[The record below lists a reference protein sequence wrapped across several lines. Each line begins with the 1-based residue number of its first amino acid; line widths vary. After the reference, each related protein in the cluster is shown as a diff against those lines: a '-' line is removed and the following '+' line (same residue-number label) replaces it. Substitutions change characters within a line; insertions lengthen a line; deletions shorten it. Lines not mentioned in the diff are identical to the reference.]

1 MKKIVAIAAMSLG
14 LSFATTAVFAQSGEG
29 MAKDGMAKEGM
40 AKDGMGK
47 SMDHEKMGKHHEMMG
62 KDHDK
67 MGDGM
72 KKDEMSK

>member
-1 MKKIVAIAAMSLG
+1 MKKIVAITAMTLS
-14 LSFATTAVFAQSGEG
+14 LSFATTAVFAQSGDG

-47 SMDHEKMGKHHEMMG
+47 SMDHEKMGKHHDMMKKEG
-62 KDHDK
+62 DK
-67 MGDGM
+67 MGEGM